1 MAPFQRRTT
10 FVVRLR
16 RVQDEIYNL
25 NMLFIYSQLASLS
38 LMQLLRSR
46 NMRLFFLLNIFVGTR
61 WTKQEAEYFFSL
73 AFDDQLRCRSGTGF
87 LFGDPPSDHTLQFSQ
102 RQRCMTHAIWVVVSN
117 TFYIHPYLGK
127 WSNLTNIFQMGW
139 NHQLVMFVID
149 LNLGHSHDSICEL
162 KWPRQDPSRQQD
174 MPQASYSIML
184 FCQVFGM
191 VSC

>member
-1 MAPFQRRTT
+1 VAVGPKLASWPHAGTALAGVSAVEKERRGCRFKMAPFQRRTT

-16 RVQDEIYNL
+16 RVQDEICNL

-127 WSNLTNIFQMGW
+127 
-139 NHQLVMFVID
+139 
-149 LNLGHSHDSICEL
+149 
-162 KWPRQDPSRQQD
+162 
-174 MPQASYSIML
+174 
-184 FCQVFGM
+184 
-191 VSC
+191 